1 MSADISP
8 SEPVKTPKKKF
19 SRRRLGVTAGIVL
32 LVLALIFGWLH
43 LRAGRV
49 FTNDARVAAHVVAVS
64 SEVSGRIVDLQVRP
78 GQRVRAGQ
86 LLARIDPSDSRLALE
101 RIDAEIARIE
111 AQQSQLRAQQASVR
125 SRVED
130 QLDVSSAGVSQAQ
143 ADALAREAELAA
155 ARSAFERSKTLLER
169 GLVAQSRFDE
179 DQARLRAAEQ
189 NALRAQAQITGARA
203 QMGVTRTGGDEVEV
217 LQAQIAALEAQKEGL
232 LAQRG
237 QQSLDLGRREIRA
250 AFDGVI
256 DQTFVDPG
264 EFVAAGTRLLMY
276 HDPSEIWIDVNIKE
290 TDIRKVS
297 VGAPVRVKVDAYP
310 GQVFEA
316 RVSEVGGA
324 ATSQF
329 ALLPNPN
336 PSGNFTKVTQRI
348 PVRLEITQE
357 DGRLRPGMMVEATI
371 NVVD

>member
-1 MSADISP
+1 MSDAASSSQPARTD
-8 SEPVKTPKKKF
+8 KAKL
-19 SRRRLGVTAGIVL
+19 SRRRLTVIAGVVLIVA
-32 LVLALIFGWLH
+32 ALIFGWLH

-49 FTNDARVAAHVVAVS
+49 FTNDARIAAHVVAVS

-86 LLARIDPSDSRLALE
+86 LLARIDPADSRLALE

-111 AQQSQLRAQQASVR
+111 AQQTQLRAQQASVR
-125 SRVED
+125 SRVGE
-130 QLDVSSAGVSQAQ
+130 QLGVSSAGVSQAQ
-143 ADALAREAELAA
+143 ADALGRQAEVAA
-155 ARSAFERSKTLLER
+155 ARSAFERSRTLLER

-189 NALRAQAQITGARA
+189 NAARAEAQITGARA
-203 QMGVTRTGGDEVEV
+203 QVGVTRAGGDEVEV
-217 LQAQIAALEAQKEGL
+217 LQAQIAALEAQKQGL
-232 LAQRG
+232 RAQRG
-237 QQSLDLGRREIRA
+237 QQDLDLGRREIRA

-276 HDPSEIWIDVNIKE
+276 HNPSEIWIDVNVKE
-290 TDIRKVS
+290 TDVRKIT
-297 VGAPVRVKVDAYP
+297 VGAPARVKIDAYP

-316 RVSEVGGA
+316 RVSQVGGA

-348 PVRLEITQE
+348 PVRLEIAQE
-357 DGRLRPGMMVEATI
+357 QGRLRPGMMVEATI
-371 NVVD
+371 DVVD